1 MVSRI
6 FRSPLLIIL
15 LSLAF
20 LGIGV
25 QLFTSPGA
33 FFTSL
38 FVTIGVITVLIL
50 LFRTFIMPRLMN
62 RQGGGVPKQYKAA
75 AKATQH
81 KAQANTG
88 TAPKKKPVAA
98 VKKPKQSEKKK
109 PAAKPLVKRSPEVQL
124 TVIEGKKNKKKSRA
138 NS

>member
-6 FRSPLLIIL
+6 FRYPLIVILI
-15 LSLAF
+15 SLAL

-62 RQGGGVPKQYKAA
+62 RQGGGVPKEYKAA

-81 KAQANTG
+81 KSQDKNG
-88 TAPKKKPVAA
+88 TAAKKKQVSA
-98 VKKPKQSEKKK
+98 VKKQKQADKKK
-109 PAAKPLVKRSPEVQL
+109 PASKPLGKRSPEVQL